1 MVLDPEVSDRL
12 AQAIQ
17 TAVPLVPEPFRQLA
31 GSLDLEP
38 ETVLRQLR
46 QWRDSKMLREISAV
60 LEGEALGYDS
70 ALVAAEVPVRRLDE
84 VVAVINEHPT
94 VSHNYLRDH
103 RYNVWF
109 TLAVPETMGLERTL
123 DILSSMT
130 GVRFHTLR
138 RTTTFK
144 IGVRFRLGSLAND
157 TSVVPLAAP
166 CCFDPDRR
174 QQQML
179 RALQRP
185 LPIVPRPFQQLASE
199 AGVTEEVLLAFASA
213 HLGGVIRRYVGT
225 FYHRRLGVR
234 ANGMVVWRAP
244 EESLHQAGAVLAQS
258 KRVSHCYARNPVEG
272 FPYNLYS
279 MLHGPD
285 EASVRQ
291 EASILSRRTS
301 LTDFLVLFSREEF
314 KKCRLRYFQP
324 ELDRWWRER
333 TGQEVLT

>member
-1 MVLDPEVSDRL
+1 MVLVPDISDRL
-12 AQAIQ
+12 AHAIQ

-31 GSLDLEP
+31 GSLDLP
-38 ETVLRQLR
+38 PRIVLQQLR
-46 QWRDSKMLREISAV
+46 QWCDSKKLREISAV
-60 LEGEALGYDS
+60 LEGQALGHDS

-84 VVAVINEHPT
+84 VVALINEHPM

-109 TLAVPETMGLERTL
+109 TLSVPEAMGLDRTL
-123 DILSSMT
+123 DILSSVT
-130 GVRFHTLR
+130 GVRFYVLR
-138 RTTTFK
+138 RTATFK
-144 IGVRFRLGSLAND
+144 IGVRFRLDSLAND
-157 TSVVPLAAP
+157 TPAVPLASP
-166 CCFDPDRR
+166 DPLDPDRR
-174 QQQML
+174 QQNML

-185 LPIVPRPFQQLASE
+185 LPIEPRPFQQLARE
-199 AGVTEEVLLAFASA
+199 AGVTEEALLEFASA
-213 HLGGVIRRYVGT
+213 HLGGVVRRYVGT

-234 ANGMVVWRAP
+234 ANGMAVWRAP
-244 EESLHQAGAVLAQS
+244 EESLHEAGAVLAQCA
-258 KRVSHCYARNPVEG
+258 RVSHCYARNTVEG

-285 EASVRQ
+285 EASVRR
-291 EASILSRRTS
+291 EAANLSDRTG
-301 LTDFLVLFSREEF
+301 LTDFLVLFSQQEF